1 MFSLLSISIYSN
13 GDRDINEKH
22 GKQKYLGVDQVMY
35 SSVFSADSEKPDE
48 TSYKM
53 EGEEVVDGDNEV
65 FEFPPLQRLTPGAVG
80 EKVHVELE
88 SGLWF
93 TRITRAIQPPVFG
106 NVLVFFYMIM
116 CKNHNNCIPLFNW
129 CYKFNI

>member
-106 NVLVFFYMIM
+106 N
-116 CKNHNNCIPLFNW
+116 
-129 CYKFNI
+129 